1 MGKLTLVTPTPT
13 ESGDPEFWISEPE
26 PVEDGEGDW
35 GFEVYGTGQAFIAE
49 FVYPEEGFARA
60 TAKAMRAVLRD
71 AVFVGTLDE
80 E

>member
-1 MGKLTLVTPTPT
+1 MGRLTLVTPPPT

-35 GFEVYGTGQAFIAE
+35 VFEVYGVEQAFIAE
-49 FVYPEEGFARA
+49 FVYSEEGFARA
-60 TAKAMRAVLRD
+60 AAKGMRAVLKD